1 MRKKREKT
9 NVSLSHI
16 FSNQKETV
24 NWVPPPVF
32 ACARALRVHVCGFE
46 PGSALY
52 ARRSDVAGEGRRGHP
67 GWTTVR
73 RGGQLQRRFENGTE
87 TGEIRIETKP
97 KLTFFLW
104 TQLVDIRESFH
115 RRCIAVLPTA
125 NVLFTFPSIVRSL
138 FLVVYV
144 CGRRS

>member
-1 MRKKREKT
+1 MRKKREK

-97 KLTFFLW
+97 KLTCFF
-104 TQLVDIRESFH
+104 VDTTCGYTRIFSSPLHSRPAYCKCAFH
-115 RRCIAVLPTA
+115 
-125 NVLFTFPSIVRSL
+125 FPID
-138 FLVVYV
+138 
-144 CGRRS
+144 CT